1 MLTSHVIV
9 VLLRNFHMPNGSSNP
24 VLRVTNHSHGSLT
37 RLLFYYVFLN
47 LLLLNYNIFH
57 SDNIY

>member
-24 VLRVTNHSHGSLT
+24 VLKVTNHSHGSLT
-37 RLLFYYVFLN
+37 RLLFYYVFEFIIIKLQHFS
-47 LLLLNYNIFH
+47 LR
-57 SDNIY
+57 